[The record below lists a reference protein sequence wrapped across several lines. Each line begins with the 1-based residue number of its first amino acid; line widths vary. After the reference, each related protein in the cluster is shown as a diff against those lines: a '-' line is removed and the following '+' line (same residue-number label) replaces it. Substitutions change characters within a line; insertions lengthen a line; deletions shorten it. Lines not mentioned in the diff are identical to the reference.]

1 MNNNSER
8 DTKKAID
15 RLSTTTSVASSH
27 TFDVIDKGARKL
39 SDIKSDYFDNKQQEE
54 DIKESSESNLSTS
67 DNLDSS
73 VSQDNTEGQYES
85 RLKTSENL
93 NNNQGESESSTED
106 SISRLK
112 TNVNNS
118 EDINNSKEDVSEVSV
133 KKSRIKTVATKT
145 ANKIFK
151 FNENQGKISKTATV
165 ISKTGSKVSKIG
177 QKITKTSRELNKM
190 MSSDGTGKEFF
201 SDKIGRKIKKTA
213 SKPVKKVAKKVGNKV
228 YQTIGKKLIK
238 MATSIILKMLKILI
252 SLLVSLAELIIPLA
266 LVLLVIIAI
275 GSIFGSS
282 ANDDTVFPKYKEY
295 MNSIQEEYDSKVDDW
310 LEKNPDGIVVGVKG
324 SYGQIDW
331 RIPLAIIQST
341 NAELSF
347 DQYEKDL
354 LEKFK
359 DADLFEKHEEIN
371 QVVEVT
377 DEEGNVTESTKPV
390 LIITNG
396 MYDDYLDWCKSNYS
410 YIANFNKKK
419 KVTNG
424 SDTWFS
430 NDQLDLLEM
439 LYQSDDYA
447 ELLGSD
453 FKTHTPS
460 YGSTTT
466 KANLDSEF
474 YNSKNILATS
484 GFKGQCTWY
493 SHGRG
498 LELFNV
504 KLPSGDART
513 WLSSAV
519 SMGLKTGT
527 QPSYNSV
534 VVLVNNKFGHVA
546 FVESYEGKSIT
557 ISEGNVGNPCSNDD
571 SCSQVEY
578 ANEHAN
584 EMVRTKTY
592 ASFSE
597 YRNHSKS
604 NGYTIIGFIY
614 LD

>member
-73 VSQDNTEGQYES
+73 VSQDNIEGQYES

-190 MSSDGTGKEFF
+190 MSSDGTGKEYF

-228 YQTIGKKLIK
+228 YQTLGKKLIK

-266 LVLLVIIAI
+266 LILLIIIAI

-282 ANDDTVFPKYKEY
+282 ANDDTVFPKYREY
-295 MNSIQEEYDSKVDDW
+295 MTSIQEEYNNKVDDW

-347 DQYEKDL
+347 DQAEKDL

-359 DADLFEKHEEIN
+359 DANLFEKHEEIN
-371 QVVEVT
+371 QVVEIT

-390 LIITNG
+390 LIITNS

-410 YIANFNKKK
+410 YIASFNKKK

-466 KANLDSEF
+466 KADLNSEY
-474 YNSKNILATS
+474 YNSKNILVTS

-498 LELFNV
+498 LELFNI

-513 WLSSAV
+513 WLSSAI

-592 ASFSE
+592 SSFSE
-597 YRNHSKS
+597 YRNYSKS
-604 NGYTIIGFIY
+604 SGYTIIGFIY

>member
-15 RLSTTTSVASSH
+15 RLSTSTSVASSH
-27 TFDVIDKGARKL
+27 TFDAIDKGARKL
-39 SDIKSDYFDNKQQEE
+39 SDIKSDYFDDKQQE

-73 VSQDNTEGQYES
+73 APQDNPEGQYES
-85 RLKTSENL
+85 RLKTTENL

-118 EDINNSKEDVSEVSV
+118 EVINNNKEELSEVSV
-133 KKSRIKTVATKT
+133 KKSRLKTVATKT

-151 FNENQGKISKTATV
+151 FNENQGKISKTAT
-165 ISKTGSKVSKIG
+165 IIGKTGSKVSKAG
-177 QKITKTSRELNKM
+177 QKITRTSRELNKM
-190 MSSDGTGKEFF
+190 MSSDGTGKEYF
-201 SDKIGRKIKKTA
+201 SDKIGRKAKKVA

-228 YQTIGKKLIK
+228 YQTLGKKLIK

-266 LVLLVIIAI
+266 LVLLIIIAI

-347 DQYEKDL
+347 DQSEKDL

-359 DADLFEKHEEIN
+359 DANLFEKHEEIN

-396 MYDDYLDWCKSNYS
+396 MYDDYLEWCKSNYS
-410 YIANFNKKK
+410 YIASFNKKK

-460 YGSTTT
+460 YGSTTA

-534 VVLVNNKFGHVA
+534 VVLVNDKFGHVA

-604 NGYTIIGFIY
+604 TGYTIIGFIY

>member
-1 MNNNSER
+1 MNNNTEK
-8 DTKKAID
+8 DTKKVID
-15 RLSTTTSVASSH
+15 RLSTSTSVTSSH

-39 SDIKSDYFDNKQQEE
+39 SDIKSNYFDDKPQEE
-54 DIKESSESNLSTS
+54 VKEDSESNLSTS
-67 DNLDSS
+67 DNSDSS
-73 VSQDNTEGQYES
+73 EFQDNTGQYES
-85 RLKTSENL
+85 RLKTTENL
-93 NNNQGESESSTED
+93 NNSQEECESSTED
-106 SISRLK
+106 SVSRLK

-118 EDINNSKEDVSEVSV
+118 EVINNSKEELTEDSV
-133 KKSRIKTVATKT
+133 KKSRLKTVATKT

-165 ISKTGSKVSKIG
+165 IGKTGSKVSKVG
-177 QKITKTSRELNKM
+177 QKITRTSRELNKM
-190 MSSDGTGKEFF
+190 MSSDGTGKEYF
-201 SDKIGRKIKKTA
+201 SDKIGRKVKKAA
-213 SKPVKKVAKKVGNKV
+213 SKPVKKVAKKIGNKV

-266 LVLLVIIAI
+266 LVLLIIIAI

-347 DQYEKDL
+347 DQSEKDL

-396 MYDDYLDWCKSNYS
+396 MYDDYLEWCKSNYL
-410 YIANFNKKK
+410 YIASFNKKK

-597 YRNHSKS
+597 YRNHNKS